1 MQQNSGFSMEEAA
14 KLLSTQEGQQLLQLM
29 QQDGGKSMQAAFAA
43 VQSGDGAKAMALLAP
58 LLADP
63 KAAELLDRLNGAR

>member
-1 MQQNSGFSMEEAA
+1 MQQNSAFSMEEAA
-14 KLLSTQEGQQLLQLM
+14 KLLSTPEGRQLMQLM

-43 VQSGDGAKAMALLAP
+43 VQAGDAAKAMALLAP

-63 KAAELLDRLNGAR
+63 KAAELLSQLNGRR